1 MATIRK
7 TFSLDAP
14 VAQKLKAT
22 AEEEDRT
29 ESAIVNRLLRK
40 AMLSTV
46 EHPAKRSAS
55 ISKKKGAVKA

>member
-1 MATIRK
+1 MATLRK
-7 TFSLDAP
+7 TFSLEAS
-14 VAQKLKAT
+14 VAQKLKDT

-46 EHPAKRSAS
+46 EHPAKRSAVAR
-55 ISKKKGAVKA
+55 KKKGAFKA